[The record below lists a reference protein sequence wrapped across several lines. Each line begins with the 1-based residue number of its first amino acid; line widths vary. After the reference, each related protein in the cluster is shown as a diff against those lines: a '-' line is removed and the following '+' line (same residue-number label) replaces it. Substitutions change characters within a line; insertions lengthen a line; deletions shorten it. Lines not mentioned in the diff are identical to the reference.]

1 MKLWLNKVSYLT
13 TVKGKNFLFSLS
25 GFQFSL
31 ENKAAIVPGHRKYL
45 DGCEL
50 ILIGHR
56 AAMTVRDVA
65 LCITTQWLEVILS
78 NQDQILYTLLV
89 AVIIIV

>member
-1 MKLWLNKVSYLT
+1 MKLWLNEVSYLT
-13 TVKGKNFLFSLS
+13 TVKGKKFLFSLS

-56 AAMTVRDVA
+56 AAMTVRDMA
-65 LCITTQWLEVILS
+65 LCITTLNGLKLFC
-78 NQDQILYTLLV
+78 QIKTKFCTLC
-89 AVIIIV
+89 